1 MAQDSGVQANGKV
14 ISRSTRNRKGGG
26 SFANFESSKTPR
38 KGFTAG
44 PGYGKVPFKAPTAP
58 APTTMKGG
66 TGKLVSKTISSA
78 PPTMG
83 PVSRSPIG
91 GTDFGGGGGDTMMST
106 MSAEAPAIS
115 DEDYLA
121 GESGYQAQLAALMR
135 ALSDYT
141 ADDTAQR
148 TKYAGDYSEAT
159 KNLGWRDPDGD
170 GPGAGNWDL
179 EDLNTASGRGYQNQ
193 INDFASRG
201 MLQSSLYGEANDNF
215 MRSMNDQLGSMGQA
229 KTDFLSDR
237 DRQLNSFKGE
247 NTLSQQQA
255 RAEAIARRAAGL
267 TI

>member
-1 MAQDSGVQANGKV
+1 MALDSGVHNRGKV
-14 ISRSTRNRKGGG
+14 TSRSTRDRKGGG
-26 SFANFESSKTPR
+26 SFAP
-38 KGFTAG
+38 FTSGRVTNPTSTRENPAG
-44 PGYGKVPFKAPTAP
+44 LKAP
-58 APTTMKGG
+58 APATMKGG
-66 TGKLVSKTISSA
+66 TGGAVSKPFSA
-78 PPTMG
+78 PKSPVMG

-91 GTDFGGGGGDTMMST
+91 GGGVGGGDTMMST
-106 MSAEAPAIS
+106 MAAEAPAIS

-170 GPGAGNWDL
+170 GPGAGNWNL

-193 INDFASRG
+193 VNDFASRG

-215 MRSMNDQLGSMGQA
+215 MRSMNDQLGSMNKG

-247 NTLSQQQA
+247 NTLAQQQA

>member
-1 MAQDSGVQANGKV
+1 MAQQVGNAGRVTAIKKAIKPTGK
-14 ISRSTRNRKGGG
+14 STVVGR
-26 SFANFESSKTPR
+26 
-38 KGFTAG
+38 
-44 PGYGKVPFKAPTAP
+44 AP
-58 APTTMKGG
+58 AP
-66 TGKLVSKTISSA
+66 SA
-78 PPTMG
+78 PLKSISAAPKSRDLKG
-83 PVSRSPIG
+83 SLAPRNFAPIAPVRSSPIG
-91 GTDFGGGGGDTMMST
+91 GGGGGGGVAMG
-106 MSAEAPAIS
+106 AAAAAPAVS

-148 TKYAGDYSEAT
+148 TRYTTDYSEAT

-170 GPGAGNWDL
+170 GAQPGNWDL

-193 INDFASRG
+193 VNDFASRG
-201 MLQSSLYGEANDNF
+201 MLQSSLYSEANDNF
-215 MRSMNDQLGSMGQA
+215 MRSMNEQLGSMNKA